1 MADKD
6 EYFEKL
12 LGEYSNFF
20 EITQGYKIGD
30 ITALSISCSWKRIT

>member
-12 LGEYSNFF
+12 LGEYSKSFD
-20 EITQGYKIGD
+20 ITRGYKIGN